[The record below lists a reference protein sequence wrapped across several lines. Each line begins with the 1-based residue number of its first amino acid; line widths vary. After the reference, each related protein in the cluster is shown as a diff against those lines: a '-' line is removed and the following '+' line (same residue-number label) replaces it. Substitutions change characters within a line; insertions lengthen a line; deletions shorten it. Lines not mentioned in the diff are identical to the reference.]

1 MAQTDILR
9 NIGTIARALDSISN
23 IEFKK
28 YNLSKGQYLFLIRIY
43 ENPGIIAKRLADL
56 VCVDK
61 TTASRS
67 INKLIKNGLVE
78 KMDDTKNKKNK
89 HLYVSEKGKK
99 IYPIIKRENEY
110 SNNVALNGLTENEI
124 NHLSALLSK
133 ATENVVNNWDTVK
146 NGSVRKY

>member
-1 MAQTDILR
+1 MAQKDILR

-28 YNLSKGQYLFLIRIY
+28 YNLSKGQYLFLVRIY

-67 INKLIKNGLVE
+67 INKLIKNSLVE
-78 KMDDTKNKKNK
+78 RVDDTKNKKNK

>member
-1 MAQTDILR
+1 MAQKDILR

-28 YNLSKGQYLFLIRIY
+28 YNLSKGQYLFLVRIY

-67 INKLIKNGLVE
+67 INKLIKNGLV
-78 KMDDTKNKKNK
+78 KRMDDNKNKKNK

-110 SNNVALNGLTENEI
+110 SNDVALNGLTENEI
-124 NHLSALLSK
+124 NNLSVLLSK